1 MFFIIKVRLIGI
13 KKIGIKK
20 EHRPEFGDYFDAL
33 CIKDCVTFLS
43 GSILNAQSLL
53 VNTKVPPVLKINY
66 ILILFNYRNDMVI
79 PESLSSP
86 S

>member
-13 KKIGIKK
+13 KK
-20 EHRPEFGDYFDAL
+20 EHRPEFGDYLDAL
-33 CIKDCVTFLS
+33 CMKDCVTFLS
-43 GSILNAQSLL
+43 GSILNAQSML

-79 PESLSSP
+79 PNPNLP
-86 S
+86 PLKKKD

>member
-13 KKIGIKK
+13 KK
-20 EHRPEFGDYFDAL
+20 EHRLEFADHLDAL

-79 PESLSSP
+79 PNPNLP
-86 S
+86 PLKKKD